1 MLGQF
6 SPERVANVL
15 KRPTVLLADDDR
27 ALLDRLR
34 QLLIS
39 DFEVVGMVEDGQAL
53 LTAADEL
60 RPDLF
65 VTDISMPRM
74 NGFQAAKRLKTMQ
87 PQARI
92 LFLTVHD
99 ESVMVSEA
107 LAMGVTGYVL
117 KRSAASELIPALH
130 QVLNGNQFVSA
141 GVRQ

>member
-1 MLGQF
+1 
-6 SPERVANVL
+6 VL

-27 ALLDRLR
+27 ALLDKLR

-39 DFEVVGMVEDGQAL
+39 EFDVVGMVEDGQAL
-53 LTAADEL
+53 LTAANEL

-74 NGFQAAKRLKTMQ
+74 NGFQAAKRLKTAQ
-87 PQARI
+87 PEARI

-130 QVLNGNQFVSA
+130 QILRGDQYISS

>member
-1 MLGQF
+1 ML
-6 SPERVANVL
+6 N
-15 KRPTVLLADDDR
+15 RPTVLLADDDR

-39 DFEVVGMVEDGQAL
+39 EFDVVGMVEDGQAL

-74 NGFQAAKRLKTMQ
+74 NGFQAAKRLKTAQ
-87 PQARI
+87 PDARI

-130 QVLNGNQFVSA
+130 QVLRGDQYISS